1 MLCYL
6 FKCYIFLTIPQ
17 GEEKSILMK
26 WKSKGKFFHPF
37 RYFYPCLGSGS
48 ATFWIPGSGSATFW
62 IPGSGSAKMSGSRG
76 KISTKTKNVVLQTQN
91 KMVNE

>member
-48 ATFWIPGSGSATFW
+48 ATFWIPGSGSA
-62 IPGSGSAKMSGSRG
+62 KMSGSRG